1 MIKGSVITVL
11 SSNEAEAIKLAE
23 LMGKRSE
30 ERIYY
35 RKRDNLVRSVLV
47 PPVSRIIEEAVA
59 LSVSSA
65 FYLKVPSELTWI
77 DGELALLAEAS
88 GLKGV
93 VMPDDVEGFRRVF
106 GGLRISNYVSEFTE
120 VDADTEDTGVV
131 YVDRAFNVKGVGLVV
146 LGFALTQVT
155 VHDKLTALP
164 MGKEVEVRSIQ
175 VLDEDQDSVLPG
187 TRVGLA
193 LRNARLEEIEGI
205 QALIKPEVKLTSEVK
220 DFVKLKYAHEAELI
234 HVIACGVRTMGKVNG
249 SSISL
254 KDRLPANCRALI
266 INVNAKPK
274 TPRIYGYADLRG

>member
-1 MIKGSVITVL
+1 MIKGTIITVL

-35 RKRDNLVRSVLV
+35 RKRDDLVKSILV
-47 PPVSRIIEEAVA
+47 PPVNRIIDEAVA
-59 LSVSSA
+59 LSISTA
-65 FYLKVPSELTWI
+65 FYLKVPGELTWI

-88 GLKGV
+88 GLRGV
-93 VMPDDVEGFRRVF
+93 VLPNNADSFRRIF
-106 GGLRISNYVSEFTE
+106 RELRISNYVSEFTE
-120 VDADTEDTGVV
+120 VNADAEDVGVV

-146 LGFALTQVT
+146 LGFALTQVS
-155 VHDKLTALP
+155 VHDKLMALP

-205 QALIKPEVKLTSEVK
+205 QALIKPGIKLTSEVK
-220 DFVKLKYAHEAELI
+220 DYVKLKYAHDAELV
-234 HVIACGVRTMGKVNG
+234 HVIACGVRAMGKING
-249 SSISL
+249 SVISL
-254 KDRLPANCRALI
+254 KDKLPTNCRALI
-266 INVNAKPK
+266 INVNARPK
-274 TPRIYGYADLRG
+274 TPRIYGYADLKG

>member
-1 MIKGSVITVL
+1 MIKGTIITVL

-35 RKRDNLVRSVLV
+35 RKRDDLVKSILV
-47 PPVSRIIEEAVA
+47 PPVNRILDEAVA
-59 LSVSSA
+59 LSISTA
-65 FYLKVPSELTWI
+65 FYLRVPSELTWI

-88 GLKGV
+88 GLRGV
-93 VMPDDVEGFRRVF
+93 VMPDDVDGFRRVF
-106 GGLRISNYVSEFTE
+106 GELRISNYVSEFTE
-120 VDADTEDTGVV
+120 VNADAEDVGVV

-146 LGFALTQVT
+146 LGFALTQVS
-155 VHDKLTALP
+155 VHDKLIALP

-175 VLDEDQDSVLPG
+175 VLDEDQESVLPG

-193 LRNARLEEIEGI
+193 LRNVRLEEVEGI
-205 QALIKPEVKLTSEVK
+205 QALIKPGVKLTSEVK
-220 DFVKLKYAHEAELI
+220 DYVKLKYSHEAELV

-249 SSISL
+249 SVISL
-254 KDRLPANCRALI
+254 RDKLPTNCRALI

-274 TPRIYGYADLRG
+274 TPRIYGYADLKE